1 MIPFGSLSKYYS
13 SNNNKMDKRNE
24 FIVLSFYM
32 ISFAFVETSTRV
44 YDHQLSS
51 ALSTIRTDDSS
62 TDILQFLCFLKS
74 QNWKERNQFAMSR
87 LLEIESNSLDVLLS
101 VCGPFQTSNFNSC
114 AELHCLNW
122 VHDAFDLNTVKRRK
136 FPPKYTRI
144 SSEQMSRC

>member
-51 ALSTIRTDDSS
+51 ALSTIRTDDRLVF
-62 TDILQFLCFLKS
+62 TKLVATACHEETHFLQNKRYVTVFSPTATIHAF
-74 QNWKERNQFAMSR
+74 RR
-87 LLEIESNSLDVLLS
+87 VRDTPLEFKVP
-101 VCGPFQTSNFNSC
+101 C
-114 AELHCLNW
+114 
-122 VHDAFDLNTVKRRK
+122 
-136 FPPKYTRI
+136 
-144 SSEQMSRC
+144 